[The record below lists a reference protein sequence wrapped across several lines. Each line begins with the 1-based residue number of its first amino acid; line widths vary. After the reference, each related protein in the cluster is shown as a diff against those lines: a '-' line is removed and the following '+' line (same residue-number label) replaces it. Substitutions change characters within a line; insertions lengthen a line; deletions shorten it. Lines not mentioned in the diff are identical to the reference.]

1 MFNGAI
7 AELPAFSR
15 FVSEQLEPD
24 SRCSLEQAVQRFRD
38 YQQQLTELR
47 AKLAA
52 AAESVAAGRV
62 EPLDTD
68 RLLEQLDDELTCAG
82 IPY

>member
-1 MFNGAI
+1 M
-7 AELPAFSR
+7 
-15 FVSEQLEPD
+15 
-24 SRCSLEQAVQRFRD
+24 QAVQQFRN